1 MNISHNMKPG
11 DSKNLPGLYYT
22 SSSTN
27 NQESWFRRK
36 SGVLNLNVSDESL
49 VDKYISVF
57 LVND

>member
-1 MNISHNMKPG
+1 MKPG

-27 NQESWFRRK
+27 NQESWFRRRSEK
-36 SGVLNLNVSDESL
+36 LNLNVSDESL
-49 VDKYISVF
+49 VDKCISVF